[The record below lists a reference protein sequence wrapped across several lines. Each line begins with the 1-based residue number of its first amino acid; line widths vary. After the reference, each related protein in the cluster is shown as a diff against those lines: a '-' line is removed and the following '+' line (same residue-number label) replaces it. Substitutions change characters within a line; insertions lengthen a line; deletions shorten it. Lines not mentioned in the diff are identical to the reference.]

1 MGLSHT
7 SQQRID
13 LMLPEPIVLLA
24 EDNTEQQYKTR
35 VLLEECGCRVIEAG
49 SGVEAFELALTE
61 KPDVIMLDLKTPVLD
76 GFETARRIRK
86 ITDLRDV
93 PMVAY
98 TADYS
103 YSLTDEA
110 LDAGFNE
117 YVIKPGTLED
127 MKKLVSRY
135 LKVD

>member
-1 MGLSHT
+1 
-7 SQQRID
+7 
-13 LMLPEPIVLLA
+13 MLPEPIVLLA

-35 VLLEECGCRVIEAG
+35 VLLEECGCRVVEAM
-49 SGVEAFELALTE
+49 SGVEAFEIALTE
-61 KPDVIMLDLKTPVLD
+61 KPDMIVLDLKTPVLD

-86 ITDLRDV
+86 VTDLRDV

-98 TADYS
+98 TADHS

-110 LDAGFNE
+110 LGAGFDE

-135 LKVD
+135 LKVG